1 MSQLIF
7 LIFAIFLKI
16 VLSDDLVCY
25 YIVHSDGYN
34 CHMENTF
41 TKNAEITTVN
51 GTHRRTKS
59 NSLVDVVFIP
69 SSSETEYLPLGACNF
84 FNNLIEYE
92 SYGVNVLEISREV
105 FTGCEKLNLLLI
117 LNAKFSTIPEDSFE
131 DLPNLTILEIGK
143 TKLSYLPQLIFA
155 NNQMLIKID
164 LKENQLAVINSII
177 PPTVTSLLLLK
188 NDCISKNFTRFS
200 HEIYEKCSNES
211 KLVANIPE
219 TNRNMSDEN
228 VLSLIRVLELSIDV
242 NKQAINKIQNQPKI
256 TNNLSEIQSN
266 LDKMQNIS
274 FTNSEKLNSIQEKIK
289 QQDLMAIEQ
298 KIKVDSVYQEIR
310 KLKNNVQSVS
320 FSALISNNSVEV
332 QSDKV
337 ERLEASISDLK
348 RENASHEKRFEWN
361 EILQYVSG
369 ILVLISV
376 TFFILAIVSMKFNR
390 RHSNGLLM
398 EDY

>member
-1 MSQLIF
+1 MSQLI
-7 LIFAIFLKI
+7 LLLFAIFLKI
-16 VLSDDLVCY
+16 ALADDLVCY

-41 TKNAEITTVN
+41 MKLAEITTVN
-51 GTHRRTKS
+51 GTHRRTKT
-59 NSLVDVVFIP
+59 NSLVDVVFVP
-69 SSSETEYLPLGACNF
+69 SSSETEYLPLGACKF

-92 SYGVNVLEISREV
+92 SYGVNVMEISREV

-117 LNAKFSTIPEDSFE
+117 QNAKFSTIPENTFE
-131 DLPNLTILEIGK
+131 DVPNLTILEIGK
-143 TKLSYLPQLIFA
+143 TKLSYLPQSIFA

-188 NDCISKNFTRFS
+188 NDCISKNFTRFTR
-200 HEIYEKCSNES
+200 EVYEKCSNES
-211 KLVANIPE
+211 IAFNDTPEANV
-219 TNRNMSDEN
+219 SDDK

-242 NKQAINKIQNQPKI
+242 NKQAINDLQNQPKVA
-256 TNNLSEIQSN
+256 NKLNEIQRN
-266 LDKMQNIS
+266 LDNVRKVTS
-274 FTNSEKLNSIQEKIK
+274 ENSEKLSSIQDKIK
-289 QQDLMAIEQ
+289 LQDVMAIDQ
-298 KIKVDSVYQEIR
+298 KIKVDSANQEIR

-320 FSALISNNSVEV
+320 FSALTSNSSVEM

-337 ERLEASISDLK
+337 GRLEASIMELK

-361 EILQYVSG
+361 EVLQYVSG

-376 TFFILAIVSMKFNR
+376 TLFILAIISMKINR
-390 RHSNGLLM
+390 RASNGLLM
-398 EDY
+398 DDY